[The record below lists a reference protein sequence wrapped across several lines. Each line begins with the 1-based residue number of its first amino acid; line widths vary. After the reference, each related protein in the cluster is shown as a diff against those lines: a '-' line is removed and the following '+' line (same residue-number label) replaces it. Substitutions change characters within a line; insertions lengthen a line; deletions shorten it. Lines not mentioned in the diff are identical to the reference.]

1 MASKA
6 VIVAALVAAGVVASL
21 LLWLNMLRITQQ
33 QIDGLHPP
41 LPTYRQI
48 MVGSRQ
54 AGLPVAIHFLA
65 TASQT
70 IARHRLLDG
79 VLDPNPGGNVA
90 MTFPAFV
97 LTWADG
103 QRFIVDG
110 GLSAD
115 EALTFG
121 R

>member
-48 MVGSRQ
+48 MVGSR
-54 AGLPVAIHFLA
+54 
-65 TASQT
+65 
-70 IARHRLLDG
+70 
-79 VLDPNPGGNVA
+79 
-90 MTFPAFV
+90 
-97 LTWADG
+97 
-103 QRFIVDG
+103 
-110 GLSAD
+110 
-115 EALTFG
+115 
-121 R
+121 